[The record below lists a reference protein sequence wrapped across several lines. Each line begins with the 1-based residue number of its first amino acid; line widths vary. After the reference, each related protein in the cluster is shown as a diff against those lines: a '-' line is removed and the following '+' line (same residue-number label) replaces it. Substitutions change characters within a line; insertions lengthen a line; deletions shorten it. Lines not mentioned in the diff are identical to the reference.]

1 MPGGTLVNV
10 YRPVSFVIVFRGV
23 LVATSSRVTSAPGT
37 TAPCGSVTCPT
48 TVPVE
53 VDCAQA
59 VADKQT
65 NNSPKQS
72 KDLKVRFRF
81 IGSSI
86 LQGPPLL
93 VRFGS
98 VGATTIAPPRRF
110 VTKHIQCKELS
121 VTKFTNFRKRTGEN
135 QC

>member
-1 MPGGTLVNV
+1 MLVKV
-10 YRPVSFVIVFRGV
+10 YRPVSLVTVLRGV

-37 TAPCGSVTCPT
+37 TAPCGSVTCPM
-48 TVPVE
+48 TVPVD

-72 KDLKVRFRF
+72 KDQKVRLRF

-86 LQGPPLL
+86 LQGPPLQ
-93 VRFGS
+93 VRFRS

-110 VTKHIQCKELS
+110 VTKQIQLKEL
-121 VTKFTNFRKRTGEN
+121 
-135 QC
+135 